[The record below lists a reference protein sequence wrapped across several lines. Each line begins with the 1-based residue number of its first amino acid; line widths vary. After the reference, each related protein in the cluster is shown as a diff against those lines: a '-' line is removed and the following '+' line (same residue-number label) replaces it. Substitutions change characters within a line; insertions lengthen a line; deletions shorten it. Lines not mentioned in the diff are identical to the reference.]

1 MKENAAYNEQFV
13 GECLKKIRK
22 APDAEEG
29 LNQLLRF
36 LGERLECDRVYVF
49 EEMDRQHIH
58 NTYEWCRSHVSSGI
72 QELPYVFLLYTSRC
86 V

>member
-36 LGERLECDRVYVF
+36 LGARRSSAIAPNRLPRCIKPVGLGAMRVTLDRKSVV
-49 EEMDRQHIH
+49 
-58 NTYEWCRSHVSSGI
+58 
-72 QELPYVFLLYTSRC
+72 
-86 V
+86 

>member
-58 NTYEWCRSHVSSGI
+58 NTYECFIRHTGASLCGEKGSVS
-72 QELPYVFLLYTSRC
+72 LV
-86 V
+86 